1 MIKANENKKEL
12 NSFVDCDHEYHFNER
27 TYEQISQFFS
37 FHWYLFRRNRSQLF
51 FKIEC
56 WSVEVSLKR
65 LQAFR
70 PATLLKRDSN
80 TGEICEFF

>member
-12 NSFVDCDHEYHFNER
+12 NSFVDCDREYHVNER

-51 FKIEC
+51 FKIGFFKNFANLEC
-56 WSVEVSLKR
+56 WSVEVS
-65 LQAFR
+65 F
-70 PATLLKRDSN
+70 
-80 TGEICEFF
+80 